1 MLDQRDR
8 ALRDL
13 RISVTDRCNFRC
25 GYCMP
30 ADQTYRFLPKSQL
43 LTFEEIT
50 TIARAFAGLGVTKLR
65 ITGGEPLLRRDL
77 PQLIGMLRALPG
89 IEEIALTSNGSRL
102 REYAKPLVQAGLS
115 RVTVSID
122 SLKPEVFA
130 RLADTKTPVATV
142 LQGIDAALAAGL
154 PVKTN
159 TVVQQG
165 VNHEECAAI
174 AGYFRERG
182 VTARFIEFMDV
193 GNLNAWRRD
202 RVFGAAEIAAQIGA
216 VAPFHALPARYHGE
230 VARRYAFDDGQGEF
244 GIIASVTKPF
254 CGACSRAR
262 LSAQGMVYHCLF
274 AARGYDLR
282 RLVRDGADADALAAV
297 IGGAWRARND
307 RYSELRGQVERG
319 SDEKVEMYHIGG

>member
-1 MLDQRDR
+1 MLDQRGR
-8 ALRDL
+8 GLRDL

-50 TIARAFAGLGVTKLR
+50 TIARAFAALGVTKLR

-77 PQLIGMLRALPG
+77 PQLIAMLRAVPG
-89 IEEIALTSNGSRL
+89 IEDIALTSNGSRL
-102 REYAKPLVQAGLS
+102 GEFAEPLAQAGLS

-122 SLKPEVFA
+122 SLEPSLFA
-130 RLADTKTPVATV
+130 RLAETKTPVSTV
-142 LQGIDAALAAGL
+142 LQGIEAALAAGL

-165 VNHEECAAI
+165 VNHQECAAI
-174 AGYFRERG
+174 VDYFRRRG
-182 VTARFIEFMDV
+182 VTARLIEFMDV

-202 RVFGAAEIAAQIGA
+202 QVFGAAEIAAQIA
-216 VAPFHALPARYHGE
+216 TVAPFHALPARYHGE
-230 VARRYAFDDGQGEF
+230 VARRYAFDDGVGEF
-244 GIIASVTKPF
+244 GIIASVTQPF

-274 AARGYDLR
+274 ASRGYDLR
-282 RLVRDGADADALAAV
+282 RLVRDGADVDAVAAV
-297 IGGAWRARND
+297 IGAAWRARDD
-307 RYSELRGQVERG
+307 RYSELRGQVDR
-319 SDEKVEMYHIGG
+319 SRDEKVEMYHIGG